1 MGDALDQLKVFTA
14 LLEVPEPKL
23 ADPLQLSVDEIVDPE
38 DKHRGPQRYGKLGPE
53 ISHANNLPGN
63 ERFCGII

>member
-14 LLEVPEPKL
+14 LPEVPEPKL
-23 ADPLQLSVDEIVDPE
+23 VDPPRLSIDEIVDPE
-38 DKHRGPQRYGKLGPE
+38 DKHRGRRRYEKLGPE
-53 ISHANNLPGN
+53 TSHANNLPGN